1 MTDRP
6 DDLHLLAPRS
16 TKPKLDR
23 LHRLVEEAAGRPVSR
38 RSALGLG
45 GLMLLSACGSTST
58 GNGSTGGASQSA
70 GTDALAGKPME
81 NHLEI
86 YNWSEYDDPS
96 TYKKF
101 KALPDVAKAGLNIHE
116 TYYSSN
122 DELLAKLHAG
132 GTQYDI
138 IAPSQNAV
146 AQLIQE
152 GKLMKLDQTLLPNL
166 KNLDPSY
173 LKPSYDPTGEYHVI
187 KDYGI
192 TMIFYNNQ
200 VVTEQP
206 KTMLDF
212 YHLLPKYGSKGR
224 TNLLDG
230 AEEVV
235 PLALMALGIDPNT
248 DQQSD
253 FDEVTKLLNSIA
265 KGVTTVSSYGYI
277 DDAIAGKIIL
287 SQGWNGDVRRIVQ
300 GRKKQGDITAVLL
313 EGASEIW
320 ADNWCIP
327 STAPDPVAAHA
338 WINWLLQPS
347 TAVTEMEYHN
357 YGIPI
362 PDALSQ
368 LSSSLKN
375 DPLFNVPKKYT
386 DNYHYILN
394 VSPQVVQQR
403 TQIYTQ
409 FKAAM

>member
-1 MTDRP
+1 MNDSR
-6 DDLHLLAPRS
+6 DQINLLAPRA

-23 LHRLVEEAAGRPVSR
+23 LQRMVEDAAGHPLSR

-58 GNGSTGGASQSA
+58 GNGATGGSTQSA
-70 GTDALAGKPME
+70 GTDALAGKPLE

-101 KALPDVAKAGLNIHE
+101 KALPDVAKAGVSIHE

-138 IAPSQNAV
+138 IVPSQNAV

-152 GKLMKLDQTLLPNL
+152 GQLMKLDPALLPNL
-166 KNLDPSY
+166 KNLDPKF
-173 LKPSYDPTGEYHVI
+173 LKSSYDPTGEYHVI

-200 VVTEQP
+200 VISEQP

-235 PLALMALGIDPNT
+235 PLALMALGMDPNT
-248 DQQSD
+248 DQKSD
-253 FDEVTKLLNSIA
+253 FDQVTKFLNSIA

-300 GRKKQGDITAVLL
+300 GRKKQGDITPVLL

-327 STAPDPVAAHA
+327 STAPHPVAAHA
-338 WINWLLQPS
+338 WINWLLTPS

-362 PDALSQ
+362 PAALSA
-368 LSSSLKN
+368 LPGSLKN

>member
-1 MTDRP
+1 
-6 DDLHLLAPRS
+6 
-16 TKPKLDR
+16 
-23 LHRLVEEAAGRPVSR
+23 
-38 RSALGLG
+38 
-45 GLMLLSACGSTST
+45 
-58 GNGSTGGASQSA
+58 
-70 GTDALAGKPME
+70 
-81 NHLEI
+81 
-86 YNWSEYDDPS
+86 
-96 TYKKF
+96 
-101 KALPDVAKAGLNIHE
+101 
-116 TYYSSN
+116 
-122 DELLAKLHAG
+122 
-132 GTQYDI
+132 
-138 IAPSQNAV
+138 
-146 AQLIQE
+146 
-152 GKLMKLDQTLLPNL
+152 LLPNL

-200 VVTEQP
+200 IISEQP
-206 KTMLDF
+206 TSMLDF

-248 DQQSD
+248 DQKSD
-253 FDEVTKLLNSIA
+253 FDEVTKLLNSVA
-265 KGVTTVSSYGYI
+265 KGVTTVSSFGYI

-313 EGASEIW
+313 DGASEIW

-327 STAPDPVAAHA
+327 STAPHPVAAHT
-338 WINWLLQPS
+338 WINWLLTPS

-362 PDALSQ
+362 PAALSE
-368 LSSSLKN
+368 LPGSLKN

>member
-1 MTDRP
+1 M
-6 DDLHLLAPRS
+6 
-16 TKPKLDR
+16 
-23 LHRLVEEAAGRPVSR
+23 VEEAAGHRLSR
-38 RSALGLG
+38 RTALGVG
-45 GLMLLSACGSTST
+45 GLMLLSACGGTTT
-58 GNGSTGGASQSA
+58 GQGGGTGTASQPS
-70 GTDALAGKPME
+70 GGDTLAGKPLE

-101 KALPDVAKAGLNIHE
+101 KALPEEAKAGLSIHE

-132 GTQYDI
+132 GAAYDI
-138 IAPSQNAV
+138 IVPSQNAV

-152 GKLMKLDQTLLPNL
+152 GTLMKLDTNLLPNL
-166 KNLDPSY
+166 KNLDPKFIKS
-173 LKPSYDPTGEYHVI
+173 SYDPTGEYHVI

-200 VVTEQP
+200 VITEQP

-235 PLALMALGIDPNT
+235 PLALMALGLDPNT
-248 DQQSD
+248 DSDSD
-253 FDEVTKLLNSIA
+253 FKQVTDFLKSVA
-265 KGVTTVSSYGYI
+265 PGVTTVSSFKYI

-327 STAPDPVAAHA
+327 STAPHPVAAHA
-338 WINWLLQPS
+338 WINWLLTPS

-357 YGIPI
+357 YPIPI

-368 LSSSLKN
+368 LSPSLGD
-375 DPLFNVPKKYT
+375 DPLFNVSAKYT
-386 DNYHYILN
+386 DNYKYILN
-394 VSPQVVQQR
+394 VSPQVVQKR
-403 TQIYTQ
+403 TGIYTE
-409 FKAAM
+409 FKAAL